1 MTTCDACANYR
12 PSTARCAEFNTHVE
26 GEDTCK
32 RFVAMD
38 GSTVP
43 KDFRPFLTR
52 RIAPEEPEAPKA
64 EVKPKRRLSRQKIVA
79 LIVAG
84 KTMAEIAKEYGVH
97 YSTIRGAVTRATY
110 NGELVRVGYGQYV
123 APDEVPAV
131 EADKKDHAPRKEA
144 DETMVVTDNQDALDQ
159 IRVALL
165 ELRAEVEQLREAV
178 KAQQSVHGE
187 KQLVDR
193 LLTILEAQVG
203 VRGGA
208 A

>member
-1 MTTCDACANYR
+1 MRRFCELCANYR
-12 PSTARCAEFNTHVE
+12 PATGQCLDYGVVGDIQDCA
-26 GEDTCK
+26 
-32 RFVAMD
+32 RFVAAD
-38 GSTVP
+38 GSQIPEDFKPMLTV
-43 KDFRPFLTR
+43 
-52 RIAPEEPEAPKA
+52 RITPEEPEAPKA

-97 YSTIRGAVTRATY
+97 YSTIRSAVTRAMY

>member
-1 MTTCDACANYR
+1 MAKVCELCANYR
-12 PSTARCAEFNTHVE
+12 PATGQCLDYGVVGDIQDCA
-26 GEDTCK
+26 
-32 RFVAMD
+32 RFVAAD
-38 GSTVP
+38 GRQIPEDFKPMLTV
-43 KDFRPFLTR
+43 
-52 RIAPEEPEAPKA
+52 RIAPKEPEAPKA

-97 YSTIRGAVTRATY
+97 YSTIRSAVTRAMY

-144 DETMVVTDNQDALDQ
+144 DETMVTDNQDALDQ

-193 LLTILEAQVG
+193 LLTILEAQMG